1 MHDNSIEASIFRFL
15 SQYSY
20 DEKDLDYSL
29 LDQYIQSLQ
38 MMSVVS
44 NSGVSVFY
52 MNKMEVAFYSANFG
66 SLLGYSPADY
76 ANDNYRFF
84 EDKMHPDEKQRL
96 ALTGISLL
104 KLFDAFSPQEKM
116 NHKVISAYRMRN
128 AENKYI
134 QLVEQ
139 YQVLALDKTGT
150 M

>member
-1 MHDNSIEASIFRFL
+1 M
-15 SQYSY
+15 
-20 DEKDLDYSL
+20 
-29 LDQYIQSLQ
+29 
-38 MMSVVS
+38 
-44 NSGVSVFY
+44 
-52 MNKMEVAFYSANFG
+52 
-66 SLLGYSPADY
+66 LGYSPADY

-96 ALTGISLL
+96 ALNGISLL
-104 KLFDAFSPQEKM
+104 KLFNAFSLQEKM
-116 NHKVISAYRMRN
+116 DHKVISAYRMRN